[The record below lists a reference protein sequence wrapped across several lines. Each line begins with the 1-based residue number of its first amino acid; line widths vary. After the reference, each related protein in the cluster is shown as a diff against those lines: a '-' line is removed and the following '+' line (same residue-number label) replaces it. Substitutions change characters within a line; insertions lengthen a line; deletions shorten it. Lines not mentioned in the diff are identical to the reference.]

1 MKTAIVA
8 GSFDPVTL
16 GHVELFRRAAGL
28 FDRIIVGA
36 VVNAEKHYC
45 FTPEERLAF
54 IQDAIRDI
62 PNAQAVFFG
71 GMLYD
76 LIHETGACALV
87 KGIRAPEDVPYEIEQ
102 ADFNRLHAPE
112 CETVFLPALP
122 GMEQLSSTFV
132 KEQCRL
138 HHDISACV
146 TPMVAQAL
154 IQRFNKE

>member
-71 GMLYD
+71 GMLY
-76 LIHETGACALV
+76 ENLV
-87 KGIRAPEDVPYEIEQ
+87 CYVTKPYR
-102 ADFNRLHAPE
+102 F
-112 CETVFLPALP
+112 VFVMYL
-122 GMEQLSSTFV
+122 T
-132 KEQCRL
+132 
-138 HHDISACV
+138 I
-146 TPMVAQAL
+146 
-154 IQRFNKE
+154 